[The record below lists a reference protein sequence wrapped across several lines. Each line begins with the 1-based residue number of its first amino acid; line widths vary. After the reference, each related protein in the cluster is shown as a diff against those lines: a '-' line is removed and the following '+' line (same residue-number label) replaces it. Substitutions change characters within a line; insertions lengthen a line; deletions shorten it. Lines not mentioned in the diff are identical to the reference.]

1 MHRLIKSLLFLSTL
15 LFLPAT
21 FAEEEDNDAEK
32 LYIYTENYGAYNFSL
47 QGREYE
53 HWGDDI
59 GGTSTDFVKE
69 LLAEADI
76 NYRMRLRA
84 WKVGYRRTLE
94 RPNNGLF
101 STARTPQREELF
113 EWVGP
118 IAQYN
123 WIVFR
128 YKGSNVRVTSL
139 DDLRQ
144 LRVGG
149 YDNSAT
155 TLYLQDQGIEVS
167 TLPND
172 NLNPQRLA
180 QNQIDVWIASDTNA
194 YQIAQNSG
202 FPDIQPAWVIRTVDM
217 YLAMNKE
224 TPQPLLDKLHQAYE
238 VVKTRR
244 EAQE

>member
-1 MHRLIKSLLFLSTL
+1 MNRFIQLLLSAIL
-15 LFLPAT
+15 VLPALSL
-21 FAEEEDNDAEK
+21 AEEEDSDSEK

-47 QGREYE
+47 HGREYE
-53 HWGDDI
+53 HWAEDI

-69 LLAEADI
+69 LLAEAGI
-76 NYRMRLRA
+76 EYRMRLRA
-84 WKVGYRRTLE
+84 WKVGYQRTLE
-94 RPNNGLF
+94 RPNYGLF

-128 YKGSNVRVTSL
+128 YKGSDVKVTSL

-155 TLYLQDQGIEVS
+155 TLFLRDQGIEVS

-194 YQIAQNSG
+194 YQIAMNSG
-202 FPDIQPAWVIRTVDM
+202 YPDIEPAWIIRTVDM
-217 YLAMNKE
+217 YLAMNKN
-224 TPQPLLDKLHQAYE
+224 TPKPLLDQLFQAYE
-238 VVKTRR
+238 VVKARR
-244 EAQE
+244 DAEE